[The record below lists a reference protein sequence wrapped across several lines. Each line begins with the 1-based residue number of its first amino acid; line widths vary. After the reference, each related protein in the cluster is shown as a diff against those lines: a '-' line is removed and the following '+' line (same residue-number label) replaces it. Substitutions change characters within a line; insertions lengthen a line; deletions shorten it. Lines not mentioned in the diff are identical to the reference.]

1 MTASAAAPR
10 HWAIV
15 AAAGQGLRMDV
26 ERPKQYLGLAGATV
40 LEHAIR
46 PLLAHSRIEGIVVM
60 LAPDDRFW
68 PTLRLASSPR
78 VQTAIGGTARQHSV
92 MNGLV
97 ALENRVGAED
107 WILVHDGARPCLGT
121 AELDSLMTM
130 LADDRV
136 GGLLAV
142 PVADTLKRA
151 DASGLRSEATLE
163 RTALWS
169 AQTPQM
175 FRYRLLRSALERAAL
190 QGLAVTDEAAA
201 VEALG
206 HRPRLVR
213 GSSRNIKITHRDDL
227 ILAEAV
233 LRAAVVK

>member
-1 MTASAAAPR
+1 MTSSAAAPR

-26 ERPKQYLGLAGATV
+26 ERPKQYLALAGATV

-46 PLLAHSRIEGIVVM
+46 PLLANSRIAGIVVM
-60 LAPDDRFW
+60 LAPNDRLW
-68 PTLRLASSPR
+68 PTLPIANASR
-78 VQTAIGGTARQHSV
+78 VDTALGGAARQHSV

-97 ALENRVGAED
+97 ALEGKAGGDD
-107 WILVHDGARPCLGT
+107 WILVHDGARPCLGQQ
-121 AELDSLMTM
+121 ELDTLITA
-130 LADDRV
+130 LEHDEV

-142 PVADTLKRA
+142 PVAETLKRA
-151 DASGLRSEATLE
+151 DPTGIRSEATLE

-175 FRYRLLRSALERAAL
+175 FRYRLLRAALEHAERE
-190 QGLAVTDEAAA
+190 GMEVTDEAAA
-201 VEALG
+201 VESLG

-213 GSSRNIKITHRDDL
+213 GSSRNIKITHREDL
-227 ILAEAV
+227 ILAEAL
-233 LRAAVVK
+233 LRSVTP